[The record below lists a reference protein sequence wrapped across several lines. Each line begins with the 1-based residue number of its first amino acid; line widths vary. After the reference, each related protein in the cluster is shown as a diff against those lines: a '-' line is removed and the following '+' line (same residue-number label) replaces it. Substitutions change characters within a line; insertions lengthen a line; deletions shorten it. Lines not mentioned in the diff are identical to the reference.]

1 MEEELEQQE
10 VELSNDEI
18 KDYGHEFINTTKTSY
33 AVCERKFIEI
43 DCALPTPK
51 ELLSI
56 IQEYFS
62 EGA

>member
-1 MEEELEQQE
+1 MEKELEKQE
-10 VELSNDEI
+10 VDISNVEI
-18 KDYGHEFINTTKTSY
+18 L
-33 AVCERKFIEI
+33 EI
-43 DCALPTPK
+43 DSALPTPK

>member
-1 MEEELEQQE
+1 MEKELEQQE

-18 KDYGHEFINTTKTSY
+18 L
-33 AVCERKFIEI
+33 EI